1 MVKLGIDIQITDVH
15 GRTAFT
21 DCLNHDLDFI
31 YEHKIQI
38 PIDVNSKDYNGCT
51 LLSGIISQRSYSKKM
66 VQILIERGADVN
78 AVDKCGRTALH
89 HAVMNNDRIKD
100 KAELVSILTRFGIN
114 GQVKDIFGKKAFQ
127 HVTSLDQTKLRY
139 SSFMRSVTWSNEHE
153 VPGSWLENYEKMAAK
168 LKSLWEYYPRFSVT
182 GFLEV
187 LSKLSPE
194 FVVKILKTKGVGI
207 VDGVTEFT
215 EIQEQ
220 IDLLVNRIAEKLS
233 ANESP
238 FKFRAK
244 LSGGVS
250 EHCKVGLPDE
260 FDYLLF
266 IDGLER
272 FFNIHI
278 SDKAGWATL
287 QRKGKQKHKLDLE
300 PIASKI
306 NCFDDRAAHHDEQ
319 EKLCD
324 KFVNEYGVMEPLL
337 FVIFFN
343 QMVYETLRDGSVWDG
358 LNFYWWVLEH
368 EMYSQAKSKANFMLE
383 FTSHVPGFKDILISI
398 DLVPVVNIP
407 VNIMPQFSNELSCP
421 SLIAEKGQL
430 LVLLM
435 KGNENARDNSEYI
448 RNRFRVSTSLLETEI
463 IKNLPAAIR
472 KAYML
477 LKIMK
482 ESLSNMDYSNLYFQ
496 SYHFKTTLLHV
507 ASYAET
513 MILRNG
519 YSEGNAIIMIVQNI
533 LSKMRSF
540 WKDQYMPSYFF
551 SENNL
556 LEDAF
561 KDLPQ
566 YNGL

>member
-38 PIDVNSKDYNGCT
+38 PIDVNSKYYNGCT
-51 LLSGIISQRSYSKKM
+51 LLSGIISQRSYSKKL

-89 HAVMNNDRIKD
+89 RAVMNNDQIKD
-100 KAELVSILTRFGIN
+100 KAELVSILIRFGIN

-127 HVTSLDQTKLRY
+127 YMTSLDQTKLRY
-139 SSFMRSVTWSNEHE
+139 SSFLRSITWSNEHE

-194 FVVKILKTKGVGI
+194 FVVKILKTKGVGV

-250 EHCKVGLPDE
+250 EHCKVGL
-260 FDYLLF
+260 
-266 IDGLER
+266 
-272 FFNIHI
+272 
-278 SDKAGWATL
+278 
-287 QRKGKQKHKLDLE
+287 DLE

-306 NCFDDRAAHHDEQ
+306 NCFDDRAAHHDEH

-383 FTSHVPGFKDILISI
+383 FTSHVPGFKDIL
-398 DLVPVVNIP
+398 
-407 VNIMPQFSNELSCP
+407 
-421 SLIAEKGQL
+421 
-430 LVLLM
+430 
-435 KGNENARDNSEYI
+435 
-448 RNRFRVSTSLLETEI
+448 
-463 IKNLPAAIR
+463 
-472 KAYML
+472 
-477 LKIMK
+477 
-482 ESLSNMDYSNLYFQ
+482 
-496 SYHFKTTLLHV
+496 
-507 ASYAET
+507 
-513 MILRNG
+513 
-519 YSEGNAIIMIVQNI
+519 
-533 LSKMRSF
+533 
-540 WKDQYMPSYFF
+540 
-551 SENNL
+551 
-556 LEDAF
+556 
-561 KDLPQ
+561 
-566 YNGL
+566 